1 MTEQESINTSENR
14 EKPLAGK
21 TALITGS
28 SRDIGAEI
36 AKALGQEG
44 VNIIGNNKEKEKRA
58 IGTQKEWTKLGIKFE
73 FVQAD
78 ITLEDGRKKMK
89 ETVNKS
95 FGGKLDY
102 LILNAPAFSKDPTD
116 DKSPNE
122 HLTDELL
129 PLMLEGGAI
138 LFMQSVPG
146 HYEPQLKKELINNE
160 AIKDYSPAAEKK
172 YKDEQALRKRA
183 EEFKK
188 QGVLFVVAC
197 PPIVEDTT
205 NVQLYFG
212 RKNRKFV
219 EESKRVSKN
228 LGLPESMTKA
238 EVGKKIAE
246 LLKRRDLPMGYTEFF
261 KEAK

>member
-1 MTEQESINTSENR
+1 MIEHEPITISENR

-21 TALITGS
+21 VALITGS

-44 VNIIGNNKEKEKRA
+44 VNIIGNYKEKEKRA
-58 IGTQKEWTKLGIKFE
+58 VGTQQEWTSLGIKFE

-78 ITLEDGRKKMK
+78 ITLEEDRKKLEDAVK
-89 ETVNKS
+89 KS

-102 LILNAPAFSKDPTD
+102 LILNAPVFSKNPTD

-129 PLMLEGGAI
+129 PLMSKGGAI

-160 AIKDYSPAAEKK
+160 SIKDYSPAAEKK
-172 YKDEQALRKRA
+172 YKDEQSLRKRT

-188 QGVLFVVAC
+188 QGVLLVVVC
-197 PPIVEDTT
+197 PPIIEDTT

-212 RKNRKFV
+212 RKNAKFV
-219 EESKRVSKN
+219 EESKKVSKK

-246 LLKRRDLPMGYTEFF
+246 LLKRKDIPMGYTEFF